1 MSGEIIAIVTV
12 CVALVGLVLTS
23 VHGVRFRCFFTLLV
37 VMSLYSPLGGHWCM
51 NRRKRAR

>member
-23 VHGVRFRCFFTLLV
+23 VHGVRFRYFFTLLV
-37 VMSLYSPLGGHWCM
+37 VLPLSSSLSDLILLF
-51 NRRKRAR
+51 